1 MLRYFAYVFI
11 VAMAVVMAVFIVF
24 LLVGGLAGRAA
35 SPTDL
40 RLTAFDAVAV
50 PAPKHVLGQA
60 VLEDLRHAKRVD
72 QASIFFRFHEDYVD
86 AGWFNKQGVAMG
98 SRRGGLPE
106 GRHPYEV
113 FVSELTGPIGLWA
126 TGTVWVRTPE
136 TSVLWVDAGAVLPPP
151 DRSAGGGPSGIVR
164 EAIETLKNLAFG
176 RQLVYLV
183 ATDAGRYGAM
193 RRQLADTP
201 LPPGPAW
208 WVEPESEPQSL
219 ASLKRTWPKV
229 DAALVG
235 SRRLAEATGTLG
247 LRVLAVPAPAE
258 TEGAPPAESVA
269 WPEVGRR
276 LSAKTKDANAK
287 EGN

>member
-1 MLRYFAYVFI
+1 VLRYFAYVFI
-11 VAMAVVMAVFIVF
+11 VAMAVVMAVFVVF
-24 LLVGGLAGRAA
+24 LLVGGLTGRAA

-40 RLTAFDAVAV
+40 RLTVFDVVAL
-50 PAPKHVLGQA
+50 PAPKRVPGRA
-60 VLEDLRHAKRVD
+60 VLEDLGHAKRVG
-72 QASIFFRFHEDYVD
+72 QASIFFRFDEDYVD
-86 AGWFNKQGVAMG
+86 TGWFNKQSIAAG

-113 FVSELTGPIGLWA
+113 FVSELTGPLGLRA

-136 TSVLWVDAGAVLPPP
+136 TSVLWVDAGAVLPPT
-151 DRSAGGGPSGIVR
+151 GVVR
-164 EAIETLKNLAFG
+164 EAAETLKNLAFD

-193 RRQLADTP
+193 RRRLADAP

-229 DAALVG
+229 DAAVVG
-235 SRRLAEATGTLG
+235 SRRLAEASGTLG
-247 LRVLAVPAPAE
+247 LRVLAVPAP
-258 TEGAPPAESVA
+258 TEADEAPPGEPVA
-269 WPEVGRR
+269 WPDVGRR
-276 LSAKTKDANAK
+276 LSAKTNDANGE

>member
-11 VAMAVVMAVFIVF
+11 VATAVVLAVFLVF
-24 LLVGGLAGRAA
+24 LLVGGLAGQAG

-40 RLTAFDAVAV
+40 RLTVFDAVAV
-50 PAPKHVLGQA
+50 PAPEHVRGRA
-60 VLEDLRHAKRVD
+60 VLEDLRHANRVG
-72 QASIFFRFHEDYVD
+72 QVSIFFRFQEDYID
-86 AGWFNKQGVAMG
+86 TGWANKQGVAMG
-98 SRRGGLPE
+98 ARRGGLPE
-106 GRHPYEV
+106 GRHPYEA
-113 FVSELTGPIGLWA
+113 FISELTGPIGLWA

-136 TSVLWVDAGAVLPPP
+136 TKVLWVDAGAVLPPLG
-151 DRSAGGGPSGIVR
+151 RSAGGGPSGIAR

-183 ATDAGRYGAM
+183 ATDAGRYGAT
-193 RRQLADTP
+193 RRQLADAP
-201 LPPGPAW
+201 LPPGPVW

-235 SRRLAEATGTLG
+235 SQRLAEATGTLG
-247 LRVLAVPAPAE
+247 LQVLAVTAPADG
-258 TEGAPPAESVA
+258 EGATPGETVA

-276 LSAKTKDANAK
+276 LSAKTKGANAE

>member
-1 MLRYFAYVFI
+1 VLRYFAYVFL

-60 VLEDLRHAKRVD
+60 VLEDLRHAKRVG

-86 AGWFNKQGVAMG
+86 AGWVDKQGIAMG
-98 SRRGGLPE
+98 LRRGGLPE
-106 GRHPYEV
+106 GRHPYEA
-113 FVSELTGPIGLWA
+113 FVSELTGPLGLRA

-136 TSVLWVDAGAVLPPP
+136 TSVLWVDAGAVLPPTGAVP
-151 DRSAGGGPSGIVR
+151 
-164 EAIETLKNLAFG
+164 EAIETLKSLASG

-235 SRRLAEATGTLG
+235 SRRLAEAAGTLG
-247 LRVLAVPAPAE
+247 LRVLAVPAPADA
-258 TEGAPPAESVA
+258 EGTPPAESVA
-269 WPEVGRR
+269 WSDVGRR

>member
-1 MLRYFAYVFI
+1 VLRYFGYVFI
-11 VAMAVVMAVFIVF
+11 VAMAVVMAATVAV

-40 RLTAFDAVAV
+40 RLTVFDVVAL
-50 PAPKHVLGQA
+50 PAPERVRGRA
-60 VLEDLRHAKRVD
+60 VLEDLRHAKRVS
-72 QASIFFRFHEDYVD
+72 QAPILFLFHKDYV
-86 AGWFNKQGVAMG
+86 AVGWMNKQGVAIG
-98 SRRGGLPE
+98 SCGGGLPE
-106 GRHPYEV
+106 GRHPYGA
-113 FVSELTGPIGLWA
+113 FVSELTGPLGLRA

-136 TSVLWVDAGAVLPPP
+136 TSVLWIDAGAVLSPMRVASGDPPTGAVP
-151 DRSAGGGPSGIVR
+151 
-164 EAIETLKNLAFG
+164 EAIETLRGLAFD

-201 LPPGPAW
+201 LPSGPAW

-235 SRRLAEATGTLG
+235 SRRLAEAAGTFD
-247 LRVLAVPAPAE
+247 LRVLIVSAKAE
-258 TEGAPPAESVA
+258 ADEAPPGEPVA
-269 WPEVGRR
+269 WSEVGRR
-276 LSAKTKDANAK
+276 LSAKTNDANGE

>member
-1 MLRYFAYVFI
+1 VLRYFAYVFI

-24 LLVGGLAGRAA
+24 LLVGGLAGQAA

-40 RLTAFDAVAV
+40 RLTVFDVVAL
-50 PAPKHVLGQA
+50 PAPEHVRGRA
-60 VLEDLRHAKRVD
+60 VLEDLRHAKRVG
-72 QASIFFRFHEDYVD
+72 QVSIFFRFQEDYVD
-86 AGWFNKQGVAMG
+86 AGWVNKQGIAVG

-106 GRHPYEV
+106 GRHPYEA

-136 TSVLWVDAGAVLPPP
+136 TSVLWVDAGAVLPPT
-151 DRSAGGGPSGIVR
+151 GVVR

-183 ATDAGRYGAM
+183 ATDVGNYGAT
-193 RRQLADTP
+193 RRRLADAP

-235 SRRLAEATGTLG
+235 SRRLAEAAGTFG
-247 LRVLAVPAPAE
+247 FQVLAVTAPADA
-258 TEGAPPAESVA
+258 EGAPPAESVA

-276 LSAKTKDANAK
+276 LSAKTKGANAE

>member
-11 VAMAVVMAVFIVF
+11 VTMAVVMAVFIVF

-40 RLTAFDAVAV
+40 RLTVFDDVAL
-50 PAPKHVLGQA
+50 PTPKRVRGQA
-60 VLEDLRHAKRVD
+60 VLEDLGHAKRVG
-72 QASIFFRFHEDYVD
+72 QASIFFRFQEDYVD
-86 AGWFNKQGVAMG
+86 AGWFNKQSIAVGI
-98 SRRGGLPE
+98 RRGGLPE
-106 GRHPYEV
+106 GRHPYEA
-113 FVSELTGPIGLWA
+113 FVSELTGPLGLRA

-136 TSVLWVDAGAVLPPP
+136 TSVLWVDAGTVLPPTGTVP
-151 DRSAGGGPSGIVR
+151 
-164 EAIETLKNLAFG
+164 EAIETLKDLAFG

-183 ATDAGRYGAM
+183 ATDVGRYGAM
-193 RRQLADTP
+193 RRQLADAP

-208 WVEPESEPQSL
+208 WVEPESEPRSL
-219 ASLKRTWPKV
+219 ASLRRTWPKV

-235 SRRLAEATGTLG
+235 SRRLAEAAGTLG
-247 LRVLAVPAPAE
+247 LQVLAVPAPADAE
-258 TEGAPPAESVA
+258 EAPPGETVA

-276 LSAKTKDANAK
+276 LSAKIKDANTK

>member
-11 VAMAVVMAVFIVF
+11 VAMAVVMAVTVAV
-24 LLVGGLAGRAA
+24 LLVGGLAGRIGSA
-35 SPTDL
+35 TDL
-40 RLTAFDAVAV
+40 RLTVFDVVAL
-50 PAPKHVLGQA
+50 PAPNRVRGQA
-60 VLEDLRHAKRVD
+60 VLEDLGHANRVG
-72 QASIFFRFHEDYVD
+72 QVPIFFRFHEDYVD
-86 AGWFNKQGVAMG
+86 AGWVNKRGIAVG
-98 SRRGGLPE
+98 TRRGGLPE
-106 GRHPYEV
+106 GRHPYEA
-113 FVSELTGPIGLWA
+113 FVSELTGPLGLRA

-136 TSVLWVDAGAVLPPP
+136 TSVLWVDAGAVLPPT
-151 DRSAGGGPSGIVR
+151 GVVR
-164 EAIETLKNLAFG
+164 EAIETLKGLASG

-193 RRQLADTP
+193 RRQLADAP

-235 SRRLAEATGTLG
+235 SRRLAEAAGTLG
-247 LRVLAVPAPAE
+247 LQVLAVTAPADA
-258 TEGAPPAESVA
+258 EGAPPAESVA
-269 WPEVGRR
+269 WPDVGRR
-276 LSAKTKDANAK
+276 LSAKTIDANAK

>member
-1 MLRYFAYVFI
+1 VLRYFGYVFI
-11 VAMAVVMAVFIVF
+11 VATAVVMAVFIVF

-40 RLTAFDAVAV
+40 RLTVFDVVAL
-50 PAPKHVLGQA
+50 PAPERVRGQA
-60 VLEDLRHAKRVD
+60 VLEDLRHANRVG
-72 QASIFFRFHEDYVD
+72 QAPIFFRFHEDYVD
-86 AGWFNKQGVAMG
+86 AGWVNKQGIALG

-106 GRHPYEV
+106 GRHPYEA
-113 FVSELTGPIGLWA
+113 FVSELIGPLGLRA
-126 TGTVWVRTPE
+126 IGTVWVRTPE
-136 TSVLWVDAGAVLPPP
+136 TSVLWVDAGAVLPPTGAVP
-151 DRSAGGGPSGIVR
+151 A
-164 EAIETLKNLAFG
+164 AIETLKNLAFG

-235 SRRLAEATGTLG
+235 SRRLAEAAGTLG
-247 LRVLAVPAPAE
+247 LRVLAVTAPADA
-258 TEGAPPAESVA
+258 EGAPPGETVA

-276 LSAKTKDANAK
+276 LSAKTKEANAK

>member
-1 MLRYFAYVFI
+1 VLRYFAYVFI
-11 VAMAVVMAVFIVF
+11 VATAVVIAVFIVF

-40 RLTAFDAVAV
+40 RLTVFDAVAV
-50 PAPKHVLGQA
+50 PAPEHVRGRA
-60 VLEDLRHAKRVD
+60 VLEDLRHAKRVG
-72 QASIFFRFHEDYVD
+72 QVSIFFRFHEDYVD
-86 AGWFNKQGVAMG
+86 AGWVNKQGIAVG
-98 SRRGGLPE
+98 SRLGGLPE
-106 GRHPYEV
+106 GRHPYEA

-126 TGTVWVRTPE
+126 TGTVWVRTPK
-136 TSVLWVDAGAVLPPP
+136 TSVLWVDAGAVLPPTG
-151 DRSAGGGPSGIVR
+151 RSAGGGPSGIVR

-193 RRQLADTP
+193 RRRLADAP

-219 ASLKRTWPKV
+219 ASLQRTWPKV
-229 DAALVG
+229 DAAVVG
-235 SRRLAEATGTLG
+235 SRRLAEAAGTLG
-247 LRVLAVPAPAE
+247 LRVLAVTAPAE
-258 TEGAPPAESVA
+258 TEGAPPAETVA

>member
-11 VAMAVVMAVFIVF
+11 VAMAVVMAVTVAV
-24 LLVGGLAGRAA
+24 LLVGGLAGRIGSA
-35 SPTDL
+35 TDL
-40 RLTAFDAVAV
+40 RLTVFDVVAL
-50 PAPKHVLGQA
+50 PAPNRVRGQA
-60 VLEDLRHAKRVD
+60 VLEDLGHANRVG
-72 QASIFFRFHEDYVD
+72 QVPIFFRFHEDYVD
-86 AGWFNKQGVAMG
+86 AGWVNKRGIAVG
-98 SRRGGLPE
+98 TRRGGLPE
-106 GRHPYEV
+106 GRHPYEA
-113 FVSELTGPIGLWA
+113 FVSELTGPLGLRA

-136 TSVLWVDAGAVLPPP
+136 TSVLWVDAGAVLPPT
-151 DRSAGGGPSGIVR
+151 GVVR
-164 EAIETLKNLAFG
+164 EAIETLKGLASG

-193 RRQLADTP
+193 RRQLADAP

-235 SRRLAEATGTLG
+235 SRRLAEAAGTLG
-247 LRVLAVPAPAE
+247 LQVLAVTAPADA
-258 TEGAPPAESVA
+258 EGAPPAESVA
-269 WPEVGRR
+269 WPDVGRR

>member
-11 VAMAVVMAVFIVF
+11 VAMAVVMAVTVAV
-24 LLVGGLAGRAA
+24 LLVGGLAGRVGSA
-35 SPTDL
+35 TDL
-40 RLTAFDAVAV
+40 RLTVFDVVALPT
-50 PAPKHVLGQA
+50 PARARGRA
-60 VLEDLRHAKRVD
+60 VLEDLGHANRVG
-72 QASIFFRFHEDYVD
+72 QAPIFFRFHEDYVA
-86 AGWFNKQGVAMG
+86 AGWVNKQGVAVG
-98 SRRGGLPE
+98 TRRGGLPE
-106 GRHPYEV
+106 GRHPYEA
-113 FVSELTGPIGLWA
+113 FVSELTGPLGLRA
-126 TGTVWVRTPE
+126 TGTVWVRAPE
-136 TSVLWVDAGAVLPPP
+136 TSVLWVDAGAVLPPT
-151 DRSAGGGPSGIVR
+151 GVVR
-164 EAIETLKNLAFG
+164 EAIETLKGLASG

-219 ASLKRTWPKV
+219 ASLKRAWPKV

-235 SRRLAEATGTLG
+235 SRRLAEAAGTLG
-247 LRVLAVPAPAE
+247 LQVLAVTAPADA
-258 TEGAPPAESVA
+258 EGAPPAESVA
-269 WPEVGRR
+269 WPDVGRR

>member
-11 VAMAVVMAVFIVF
+11 VAMAVVMAVFVVF

-35 SPTDL
+35 APTDL
-40 RLTAFDAVAV
+40 RLTVFDAVAV
-50 PAPKHVLGQA
+50 PAPKHVLGRA
-60 VLEDLRHAKRVD
+60 VLEDLRHAKRVG

-86 AGWFNKQGVAMG
+86 AGWVNKRGIAT
-98 SRRGGLPE
+98 SLRRGGLPE
-106 GRHPYEV
+106 GRHPYEA
-113 FVSELTGPIGLWA
+113 FVSELTGPLGLRA

-136 TSVLWVDAGAVLPPP
+136 TSILWVDAGPVLPP
-151 DRSAGGGPSGIVR
+151 AGAVP
-164 EAIETLKNLAFG
+164 EAIETLKGLAFG

-193 RRQLADTP
+193 RRQLADAP

-208 WVEPESEPQSL
+208 WVEPESEPRSL

-235 SRRLAEATGTLG
+235 SRRLAEAAGTLG
-247 LRVLAVPAPAE
+247 LQVLAVPAPADAE
-258 TEGAPPAESVA
+258 EAPPGETVA

-276 LSAKTKDANAK
+276 LSAKTKDTNAK
-287 EGN
+287 KGN

>member
-1 MLRYFAYVFI
+1 VLRYFAYVFI
-11 VAMAVVMAVFIVF
+11 VATAVVIAVFIVF

-40 RLTAFDAVAV
+40 RLTVFDAVAV
-50 PAPKHVLGQA
+50 PAPEHVRGRA
-60 VLEDLRHAKRVD
+60 VLEDLRHAKRVG
-72 QASIFFRFHEDYVD
+72 QVSIFFRFHEDYVD
-86 AGWFNKQGVAMG
+86 AGWVNKQGIAVG
-98 SRRGGLPE
+98 LRRGGLPE
-106 GRHPYEV
+106 GRHPYEA
-113 FVSELTGPIGLWA
+113 FVSELTDPIGLWA
-126 TGTVWVRTPE
+126 TGTVWVRTPK
-136 TSVLWVDAGAVLPPP
+136 TSVLWVDAGAVLPPTG
-151 DRSAGGGPSGIVR
+151 RSAGGGPSGIVR
-164 EAIETLKNLAFG
+164 EAIETLKGLAFG

-193 RRQLADTP
+193 RRRLADAP

-235 SRRLAEATGTLG
+235 SRRLAEAAGTLG

-258 TEGAPPAESVA
+258 TEGAPPAESVT
-269 WPEVGRR
+269 WPEVDRR
-276 LSAKTKDANAK
+276 LSAETKGANAE

>member
-1 MLRYFAYVFI
+1 VLRYFAYVFI
-11 VAMAVVMAVFIVF
+11 VAMAVVMAAFIVF
-24 LLVGGLAGRAA
+24 LLVGDLAGRIG

-40 RLTAFDAVAV
+40 RLTVFDVVAL
-50 PAPKHVLGQA
+50 PAPKHVVGQA
-60 VLEDLRHAKRVD
+60 VLEDLGHAKRVG

-86 AGWFNKQGVAMG
+86 AGWVNKQGIAVALH
-98 SRRGGLPE
+98 RGGLPE
-106 GRHPYEV
+106 GRHPYEA
-113 FVSELTGPIGLWA
+113 FVSELTGPLGLRA

-136 TSVLWVDAGAVLPPP
+136 TSILWVDAGAVLLPTG
-151 DRSAGGGPSGIVR
+151 AGPQATR
-164 EAIETLKNLAFG
+164 TLKGLAFG

-193 RRQLADTP
+193 RRQLADAP

-235 SRRLAEATGTLG
+235 SRRLAEAAGTLG
-247 LRVLAVPAPAE
+247 IRVLAVTAPADA
-258 TEGAPPAESVA
+258 EGAPPGESVA